1 MTFKPDLIG
10 LTEVK
15 PKNSRYNI
23 IEQDLQIEGYT
34 MYTNLNGR
42 GSALYI
48 NNSIKS
54 FEIKLNQCSD
64 ASVWCGIPLMNH
76 DRLLV
81 GVCYRSPNSTDQ
93 QNQLLT
99 DMLNGT
105 VLLKYS
111 HTLIM
116 GDFNYPEIDWQRQ
129 ATSESLNHAS
139 SGFVECVRDCF
150 LFQQVRQPT
159 HYSGSDRAAN
169 IRDLVFTSEEG
180 MSANM
185 KYEVPIGNSHH
196 VLISWTTKCYTDR
209 MISKVDKYS
218 YETGNYDGMR
228 DDLGRT
234 NWTEILK
241 DKSID
246 DMWNIILHNIM
257 SAVRTHVTHRSV
269 VASSPQVR
277 RRKPAWMN
285 EKLLTRIKKKKKAF
299 ERYQTTRDGLDYLAY
314 IGERNAVN
322 KETRKAVR
330 DFEKDIASIAKK
342 DPKKFFRYVNS
353 KVKTKTGIGDLYS
366 EDGVMTADNKEKAN
380 VLNRFFSSVFT
391 IEDNDK
397 FAWRCTKKNIK

>member
-1 MTFKPDLIG
+1 MSASSLTMSSVFDFNCLYTNIDTITNKKAELEDTISRFKPDLIG

-15 PKNSRYNI
+15 PTNSRYSI
-23 IEQDLQIEGYT
+23 IEHDLQIEGYT

-42 GSALYI
+42 GSALYV

-159 HYSGSDRAAN
+159 HYSGPHRAAN
-169 IRDLVFTSEEG
+169 ILDLVFTSEEG

-185 KYEVPIGNSHH
+185 KYEAPTGNSHH
-196 VLISWTTKCYTDR
+196 VLISWTTKCYADR
-209 MISKVDKYS
+209 IISKVDKYS
-218 YETGNYDGMR
+218 YET
-228 DDLGRT
+228 
-234 NWTEILK
+234 
-241 DKSID
+241 
-246 DMWNIILHNIM
+246 
-257 SAVRTHVTHRSV
+257 
-269 VASSPQVR
+269 
-277 RRKPAWMN
+277 
-285 EKLLTRIKKKKKAF
+285 
-299 ERYQTTRDGLDYLAY
+299 
-314 IGERNAVN
+314 
-322 KETRKAVR
+322 
-330 DFEKDIASIAKK
+330 
-342 DPKKFFRYVNS
+342 
-353 KVKTKTGIGDLYS
+353 
-366 EDGVMTADNKEKAN
+366 
-380 VLNRFFSSVFT
+380 
-391 IEDNDK
+391 
-397 FAWRCTKKNIK
+397 KKNIK